1 MSEKLPDII
10 KALIKQ
16 EIHSPKELRGG
27 LLLSY
32 KDATSDNPAN
42 RLLCYRNGRRPS
54 VTEMRTMV
62 RDLKTV
68 VPEADITESDYWTWQ
83 NGKGLIYG
91 CYTLSWPPVDGLVQ
105 RTLFAE

>member
-10 KALIKQ
+10 KGLIRR
-16 EIHSPKELRGG
+16 EILSPKELRGG

-32 KDATSDNPAN
+32 KDATPDNPVN

-68 VPEADITESDYWTWQ
+68 VPEVEIAESDYWTWQ
-83 NGKGLIYG
+83 SERGVTYG
-91 CYTLSWPPVDGLVQ
+91 CYTLSWPPADGLVQ
-105 RTLFAE
+105 ATLFKE

>member
-10 KALIKQ
+10 KGLIKRQ
-16 EIHSPKELRGG
+16 IPSPKELRGG

-32 KDATSDNPAN
+32 KDADPGMPLN

-68 VPEADITESDYWTWQ
+68 VPEVDITESDYWTWQ
-83 NGKGLIYG
+83 SDKGLIYG